1 MKKFIR
7 QLRRREVFRTAGLY
21 VGICWI
27 LIEVGSVVLPVF
39 DAPEWILRGAIIA
52 AVAGFPV
59 MLVLAWFLDV
69 SDKGISLEVDP
80 TSTIVEDLGAKKA
93 DFIIIGVL
101 VLALA
106 VSLFLNVKSD
116 APVAEATQPI
126 SVLVSA
132 IENTTGDQ
140 IFEDVLEEAL
150 IVGLEVAPHVSA
162 YKRLTALDHESARE
176 IATQEG
182 IRFLFSGSLRTAGNG
197 YRISVEAF
205 DVSSNQSVFELKT
218 RAASRDAVLLAVGDM
233 ALDARKQL
241 GDGTVGDAQGAH
253 AETFVAASLESASAY
268 VAGKRYE
275 IAGELDDAVRFY
287 QQAIAADTNSGR
299 ALSSLALLEF
309 ERGYTDTGAGYWRR
323 ALPLLK
329 TMTER
334 EGLRALGRHKTIAA
348 ADEDAALALYADF
361 VGKYP
366 ADVDA
371 CRNLAAGA
379 FRQLD
384 FNTAIDQ
391 SRNILQLY
399 PQDTSM
405 RTQLALYA
413 MAASDWETASVEA
426 ERVIS
431 IDPDDAMAYVPLA
444 MAAQARGQ
452 TEAARAAYQK
462 MATAGETGRGA
473 SIAQL
478 GLADIDLFTGD
489 ADAAQASLQAGI
501 EVDVANGDQRMAAL
515 KSLALAGS
523 YADQQN
529 FPAAIAA
536 AETGA
541 SLSDDLATRVLAAMV
556 YVRADDVASVQSI
569 ADALAAQP
577 GTHNRAYAKML
588 QGLILERQGAQT
600 DAILSM
606 RRAIAMA
613 DLWLI
618 RFEIGKAYLRAGNYP
633 EALGELATLTARNGE
648 AAAAFMDAMPTYRL
662 LAELPYWTGRVQ
674 EELNL
679 RGPARASYEEYLAL
693 RSHGGALAEDARN
706 RARSLD

>member
-1 MKKFIR
+1 MKNFIR

-93 DFIIIGVL
+93 DFVIIGVL

-116 APVAEATQPI
+116 APVAEATQPV
-126 SVLVSA
+126 SVLVA
-132 IENTTGDQ
+132 AFENTTGDP
-140 IFEDVLEEAL
+140 IFEHVLEEAL
-150 IVGLEVAPHVSA
+150 MVGLEVAPHVTT
-162 YKRLTALDHESARE
+162 YKRLTALEQKSARE
-176 IATQEG
+176 VATQEG

-197 YRISVEAF
+197 YRIKVEAIE
-205 DVSSNQSVFELKT
+205 VSSNQSVFELKDKS
-218 RAASRDAVLLAVGDM
+218 ASRDAVLQAVGNM

-241 GDGTVGDAQGAH
+241 GDRTVGDTQAVN
-253 AETFVAASLESASAY
+253 AETFVAASLKSASAY
-268 VAGKRYE
+268 FAGKRYE
-275 IAGELDDAVRFY
+275 VSGELDDAVRSY
-287 QQAIAADTNSGR
+287 QQAIAADANSGR
-299 ALSSLALLEF
+299 ALASLALLEF

-323 ALPLLK
+323 ALPLLE
-329 TMTER
+329 TMTQR
-334 EGLRALGRHKTIAA
+334 EGLRALGRYKTIAA
-348 ADEDAALALYADF
+348 ADADAALAVYADL

-371 CRNLAAGA
+371 RRSLAAGA

-384 FNTAIDQ
+384 FKTAIDQ
-391 SRNILQLY
+391 ARSILQLY
-399 PQDTSM
+399 PRDTSM
-405 RTQLALYA
+405 RTQLALYS
-413 MAASDWETASVEA
+413 MAAGDWETASVEA

-452 TEAARAAYQK
+452 TDAARGTYQK
-462 MATAGETGRGA
+462 MAMTGETGRGP
-473 SIAQL
+473 SIATL

-489 ADAAQASLQAGI
+489 AGAAQERLQAGI
-501 EVDVANGDQRMAAL
+501 EVDIANGDQRMAAL
-515 KSLALAGS
+515 KTLALAGS
-523 YADQQN
+523 YADQQK
-529 FPAAIAA
+529 FPEAIAA
-536 AETGA
+536 AATGV

-556 YVRADDVASVQSI
+556 YVSANDIPSAQSI
-569 ADALAAQP
+569 ADVLAAQP
-577 GTHNRAYAKML
+577 GAHSRAYARML
-588 QGLILERQGAQT
+588 QGLILEREGLQT

-606 RRAIAMA
+606 RSAISVA
-613 DLWLI
+613 DMWLI
-618 RFEIGKAYLRAGNYP
+618 RFEIGKAYLRAGNFP
-633 EALGELATLTARNGE
+633 EALGELTTLTTREGE
-648 AAAAFMDAMPTYRL
+648 AASAFMDAMPTYRL
-662 LAELPYWTGRVQ
+662 LAELPYWTGRAQ

-679 RGPARASYEEYLAL
+679 RAPARASYEEYLAS

-706 RARSLD
+706 RAKRLD